1 MNKQE
6 IIIVDDNDL
15 LTFLHSEIVS
25 MAGYGENT
33 PSFAHGKLAYDYLVE
48 RKGNEIPLLILLDIN
63 MPIMNG
69 WDVLDVLPNIERQ
82 HCREAKGKARQTP
95 E

>member
-25 MAGYGENT
+25 IAGYGENT
-33 PSFAHGKLAYDYLVE
+33 PSFPQGRLAFDYLKE
-48 RKGNEIPLLILLDIN
+48 RKGNEIPL
-63 MPIMNG
+63 
-69 WDVLDVLPNIERQ
+69 
-82 HCREAKGKARQTP
+82 
-95 E
+95 